1 MFFWQITSVTMGS
14 DPKPS
19 IADLRLHY
27 YENEY
32 LTDTIESNL
41 RKPRLFSN
49 MN

>member
-1 MFFWQITSVTMGS
+1 MGS

-19 IADLRLHY
+19 IGDLRLHY
-27 YENEY
+27 YENKY
-32 LTDTIESNL
+32 LIDTIEKNL